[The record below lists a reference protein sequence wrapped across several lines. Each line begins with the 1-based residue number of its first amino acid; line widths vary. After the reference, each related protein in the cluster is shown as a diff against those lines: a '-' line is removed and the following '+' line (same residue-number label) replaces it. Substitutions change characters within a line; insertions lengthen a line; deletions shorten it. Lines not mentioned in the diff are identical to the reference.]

1 MRKRNLLL
9 IICLLISVMMS
20 AEGITEQQALE
31 KAQQF
36 MQGKTFKQ
44 HKAARGMK
52 RVARVPE
59 LKRLYVFN
67 VEDDGGFVIVSGDD
81 STEPILGYS
90 TKGYFDEENI
100 PSNMRA
106 WLEQM
111 EREIEASQKVAAARS
126 AGRAM
131 APKKVPV
138 HAAVEPLIKTE
149 WAQSDPYNRHL
160 PKIDGEVPL
169 AGCVATAAAQVMY
182 YYQWPKAMTESV
194 PGYTLTDYEGNEIL
208 KPNTKEALP
217 PIQFQWDKMKLSYG
231 WSEEDDDAVNAV
243 ADLMLYC
250 GYASKMEY
258 GIGGSGAATPDL
270 AVGMCKYFDY
280 NPNTVAYVLRDDY
293 SVVEWDALVYN
304 ELANG
309 RPVIYSGINGYGGHA
324 FICDGYDGAGF
335 YHFNWGWGGWLN
347 DYFKLSAVDP
357 DKADLMGYVTGN
369 DCIIGLQPSSWL
381 DYVNPMNDDTWEVD
395 EIEGIVATA
404 FDVSADN
411 TYISVSFANY
421 NEESCGFG
429 YGIGELKGDGTVTP
443 IDKSYASYVDSEL
456 ESGWS
461 WGPFSFNFTKYSLP
475 NGTHR
480 LVPISLKK
488 GETEWKRC
496 KTADV
501 YFDMTVSGGN
511 KTVVAH
517 PIEKLVVNEFD
528 IVRDGEEGSYPSL
541 RLNITNE
548 GDNIAK
554 QLYVYQKID
563 DETDQFVGFVD
574 IKIASGN
581 TKDYRIYL
589 DPWYS
594 GLSPYSA
601 GTYTFKL
608 KDASD
613 NLLAE
618 KEVTIKQDLSVTAF
632 EYDQW
637 YVGKQMQVDVTVE
650 NNGGDFALPL
660 YFFASTTDTKI
671 LRYMTGS
678 AIEGGTS
685 DVVSFFFTPY
695 MVGTWN
701 FWVATDEEGK
711 NVIGKTE
718 KKVVN
723 VVKGDVNGDG
733 ETNIADAM
741 AVVNYI
747 LKRPSTSFI
756 KTAADVNGDGE
767 INIADAMAVVSII
780 LKKPATARPTEEIPQ
795 NPY

>member
-1 MRKRNLLL
+1 MAMRKRNLLL

-304 ELANG
+304 ELAKG

-395 EIEGIVATA
+395 EIEGTVATA
-404 FDVSADN
+404 EISTVDN
-411 TYISVSFANY
+411 TNVILFFYNF
-421 NEESCGFG
+421 NEENCGFS
-429 YGIGELKGDGTVTP
+429 YGIGELNKDGT
-443 IDKSYASYVDSEL
+443 IDAISASLIGSYEDDELEYSEGKGFGFNFASY
-456 ESGWS
+456 
-461 WGPFSFNFTKYSLP
+461 SLSP
-475 NGTHR
+475 GTHT
-480 LVPISLKK
+480 LVPITKLK

-496 KTADV
+496 KPADL
-501 YFDMTVSGGN
+501 YFDVTVSGGK

-528 IVRDGEEGSYPSL
+528 IAKSGEPGNVQSL

-548 GDNIAK
+548 GDNVEK
-554 QLYVYQKID
+554 WLNVKVKVSEE
-563 DETDQFVGFVD
+563 DEYIINSCY

-581 TKDYRIYL
+581 TKDYRVYL
-589 DPWYS
+589 GTLD
-594 GLSPYSA
+594 A
-601 GTYTFKL
+601 GTYVFRLTDL
-608 KDASD
+608 YG

-650 NNGGDFALPL
+650 NNGGDFTLPL
-660 YFFASTTDTKI
+660 YFFASTTDTKT
-671 LRYMTGS
+671 LRYTAGS

-747 LKRPSTSFI
+747 LKRPSTSFV

-767 INIADAMAVVSII
+767 INIADAMAVVNII